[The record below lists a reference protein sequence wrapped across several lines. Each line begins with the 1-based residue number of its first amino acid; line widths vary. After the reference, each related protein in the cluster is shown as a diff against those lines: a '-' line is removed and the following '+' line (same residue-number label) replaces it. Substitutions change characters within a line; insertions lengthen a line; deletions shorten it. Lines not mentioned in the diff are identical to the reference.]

1 MLSIS
6 NRREG
11 HSGYVA
17 APKSAV
23 AAPLYRRTQNMKA
36 WSLLLVGFAL
46 QSVSGQSGPTVG
58 VPIVGQKGVR
68 RTTAEIMAV
77 QKAGPPSAGPL
88 LMLEHEIEGRNKLP
102 QNPNAKPVASTPDRD
117 GGARLLRS
125 VSMTKVN
132 SPGAP
137 QTIGLNFDA
146 LTGPNENGAFPPDT
160 MGAVGP
166 SQFFLFVNGR
176 LRTFSKTTGAADGVI
191 NVNPNIFFSS
201 VMTPISPPVVLNFTS
216 DPQIRYDR
224 LSGRWFVS
232 IIDVPCTNAN
242 CATLGANRWL
252 LAVSDAN
259 SASAITPATVWT
271 FFFFQTDPVNFCD
284 YPSLGVDTQAVYTGC
299 NMFTGTAG
307 FAGTNGYVVRKSSVL
322 GGGPIV
328 VTSFANLGTVS
339 SPGPVAPR
347 GVDNYDP
354 VSNEGYFI
362 GPDLQ
367 SLGTL
372 MLRRVSDPGGT
383 PMISPNILITV
394 PTTSSS
400 IPIQH
405 LGNTGGNNGRID
417 ALDDRF
423 YAAHIRNGRLWA
435 AHNIRVDVNGVA
447 SSGPESRE
455 GVRWYEL
462 NGIRSTD
469 NGGVPVVVQSGTV
482 FDSTPTLGKARDF
495 SIPTIMVSGQGHA
508 VLGFTTAG
516 TPFRIDSAT
525 CGRLASDPP
534 GTTQSVTLL
543 TASATAYNPPSDPG
557 GPGGRRWGDYSLT
570 TLDPVDDMTIWTVQ
584 EYCNGT
590 NTYGCRV
597 TQLLAPPPATPESA
611 SNSVPIGQR
620 AVDVIITGASIAGSG
635 FYDPG
640 VGFSNRIAA
649 VVSGGV
655 IVNSVTFTSPTQITL
670 SLNTRVAAPGI
681 QDVTVTN
688 PDLQM
693 RTGTGILTVTDD
705 ASPTPTPTVTA
716 TPTIAPTPTPTP
728 TPAAQPINLSTRMR
742 VATDS
747 NVGIGGFIVTGTVP
761 KQLLLRALGPSLTQF
776 GVPDALMD
784 PVLELHGPSGFVT
797 VTNDN
802 WRVDPVQEAAI
813 IATGIPPTND
823 EEAAILTSLNS
834 GTYTAVVRGGND
846 ATGVSLVEVY
856 DLNQTAPAKLA
867 NISTRAF
874 VDTGD
879 NIVIAGFILG
889 GQNGYDR
896 IVVRGIG
903 PSLTAFGVTD
913 ALSNPVLEL
922 RDDNGE
928 LMYGNDNWQDDS
940 SQATELMDAHLAPS
954 SPLESGIATTLP
966 PGSYTALLAGLDDGI
981 GVGLVEVYDRG
992 R

>member
-1 MLSIS
+1 MSPLWPLLI
-6 NRREG
+6 
-11 HSGYVA
+11 VLLA
-17 APKSAV
+17 A
-23 AAPLYRRTQNMKA
+23 R
-36 WSLLLVGFAL
+36 
-46 QSVSGQSGPTVG
+46 SVLGQTGSTVG
-58 VPIVGQKGVR
+58 VPFVGEKGVR
-68 RTTAEIMAV
+68 RTTAEIMAAQSV
-77 QKAGPPSAGPL
+77 APPSGGPL
-88 LMLEHEIEGRNKLP
+88 HMPEHAIEGRENLP
-102 QNPNAKPVASTPDRD
+102 QNPEAKSVARTPDLGR
-117 GGARLLRS
+117 GAQ
-125 VSMTKVN
+125 VSGSTTTRKIN
-132 SPGAP
+132 SLSGP

-176 LRTFSKTTGAADGVI
+176 LRTFSKTTGADDGVI
-191 NVNPNIFFSS
+191 NVNPNVFFSG

-232 IIDVPCTNAN
+232 IIDVPCTSAS

-259 SASAITPATVWT
+259 STSAITPATVWT
-271 FFFFQTDPVNFCD
+271 FFFFQTDPTNFCD
-284 YPSLGVDTQAVYTGC
+284 YPSLGVDAQAVYTGC

-307 FAGTNGYVVRKSSVL
+307 FAGTNGYVVRKNSVL
-322 GGGPIV
+322 GAGPIV

-383 PMISPNILITV
+383 PMISPNISITV

-435 AHNIRVDVNGVA
+435 AHNIRVDATGVA

-455 GVRWYEL
+455 AVRWYEL
-462 NGIRSTD
+462 NGIRSVD
-469 NGGVPVVVQSGTV
+469 NGGVPVVIQSGTV
-482 FDSTPTLGKARDF
+482 FDSAPTLAKARTF
-495 SIPTIMVSGQGHA
+495 SVPTIMVSGQGHA
-508 VLGFTTAG
+508 ALGFTTAG

-525 CGRLASDPP
+525 CGRLASDPL

-611 SNSVPIGQR
+611 STSIPVGQR
-620 AVDVIITGASIAGSG
+620 SVDVVITGVSIAGSG

-640 VGFSNRIAA
+640 VGFPNRIAA
-649 VVSGGV
+649 TVSGGV
-655 IVNSVTFTSPTQITL
+655 LVNSVTFTSPTQITL
-670 SLNTRVAAPGI
+670 NLNTRVASPGSKDI
-681 QDVTVTN
+681 TVTN
-688 PDLQM
+688 PDLQA
-693 RTGTGILTVTDD
+693 RTGPEILTVTSDVSP
-705 ASPTPTPTVTA
+705 SPTAKPTATATATVVPTPA
-716 TPTIAPTPTPTP
+716 STPTP
-728 TPAAQPINLSTRMR
+728 TPAAQAINLSTRMR
-742 VATDS
+742 VGTDS
-747 NVGIGGFIVTGTVP
+747 NVGIGGFIITGTAP
-761 KQLLLRALGPSLTQF
+761 KPLLLRALGPSLTQF
-776 GVPDALMD
+776 GVPDVLTD
-784 PVLELHGPSGFVT
+784 PVLELHGSDGFVT

-802 WRVDPVQEAAI
+802 WRENPVQEAAI

-823 EEAAILTSLNS
+823 LEAAIDANLNS
-834 GTYTAVVRGGND
+834 GNYTAVVKGENN
-846 ATGVSLVEVY
+846 ASGVSLIEIY
-856 DLNQTAPAKLA
+856 DLDQAVSTKLA
-867 NISTRAF
+867 NISTRAL
-874 VDTGD
+874 VDAGD
-879 NIVIAGFILG
+879 NVVIAGFILG

-903 PSLTAFGVTD
+903 PSLTAFGVTNP
-913 ALSNPVLEL
+913 LSNPVLEL
-922 RDDNGE
+922 RDHNGA
-928 LMYGNDNWQDDS
+928 LLLGNDDWQDDS
-940 SQATELMDAHLAPS
+940 AQATELINAHLAPT

-966 PGSYTALLAGLDDGI
+966 PGSYTALLAGLADGV